1 MKYTLSD
8 SKKINIPD
16 NEIQKSIEKL
26 SISEN
31 EAVQL
36 WLEDNGYQINSEQAE
51 LQEKAENADVGLYEI
66 SEEKKKK
73 PRKKRIVNNS
83 DEKIALF
90 NAILSNLDKCD
101 GVYKKNI
108 SILIPNKSIDVKVGE
123 KWFNINL
130 VQHRTPKNDEK

>member
-8 SKKINIPD
+8 SRKINIPD